1 MDVQCILLLSFII
14 DFSAWPID
22 RCKRR
27 RLEAHG
33 DGVKHWEAAHQFPLE
48 KGQKKLAS
56 IPPSQLFTDDGLWI
70 RLSSVHYLAVEDIA
84 IHKFRSTIDL
94 QLVNNGFSPSKHYH
108 DDAAALGNGYHYL
121 STSAKIVEGATCKKS
136 ILWHH
141 GWWNNGYLNNSAIDS
156 LYQVFELDRGLRAAG
171 FPYNYWILG
180 SSLSSQWHS
189 WRNYGYLDFCK
200 GWRVECYSCG
210 TQKIWF
216 ESKESYRL
224 WLRWLLDNAWP

>member
-22 RCKRR
+22 RCERR

-33 DGVKHWEAAHQFPLE
+33 DGVKHREAAHQLPLE

-70 RLSSVHYLAVEDIA
+70 RLSSVHYLAVEDVA

-108 DDAAALGNGYHYL
+108 DDAAAWEMATIISQHQRKLLKEQLAKSPYFGIMVDETTDT
-121 STSAKIVEGATCKKS
+121 STTQQL
-136 ILWHH
+136 ILYIK
-141 GWWNNGYLNNSAIDS
+141 YLNWIEDS
-156 LYQVFELDRGLRAAG
+156 EQQAFHVTVE
-171 FPYNYWILG
+171 
-180 SSLSSQWHS
+180 
-189 WRNYGYLDFCK
+189 YLDL
-200 GWRVECYSCG
+200 VSPANG
-210 TQKIWF
+210 TAEGITVTLTSVKAD
-216 ESKESYRL
+216 K
-224 WLRWLLDNAWP
+224 